1 MCQLR
6 IMKKYGIYLIAL
18 VTLLTIEVVSCS
30 KIDEPQMPVNAIS
43 LNMMIGDSETT
54 IGGSDVYI
62 NTSNNF
68 TTLCCGIAD
77 LGKKG
82 GFNNNPNLTQI
93 TQEVAVIPG
102 NYYQITLAEDIQTIA
117 AARAYPI

>member
-93 TQEVAVIPG
+93 AQEVAVIPG

-117 AARAYPI
+117 GARAYPI